1 MSLSTPLPF
10 PSSVS
15 EIAVQAADASGTGP
29 KGPQAAVRAAPT
41 VALATSWA
49 PTDVHSADEYLDAL
63 GRLGAQALVV
73 VAGDSIPADL
83 PSLSLALGRRRHELP
98 VLAVEG
104 LLGALSLSAPQAG
117 QTRLCA
123 IDREEADTAI
133 RVVRAA
139 MDLATQ
145 LGAKTV
151 IVSLGSV
158 GERGDGIE
166 RLWRQ
171 LVARWRRGVL
181 LYEPASAQALREV
194 RAALATHHL
203 DAAMRSLDRLLEEAS
218 RRDLGLCLRSP
229 ARGLELPAA
238 LELAT
243 LRSVF
248 AGAPLSALL
257 DLPAAHLASSLQLL
271 PLRDTVLA
279 YAAADPATG
288 SQPLTQPWANL
299 ADACGP
305 IAGLVPGQGEAQ
317 PSAVARALPSQAQRL
332 FVPWPQLLPIEVRRG
347 LVAVSR
353 L

>member
-1 MSLSTPLPF
+1 MASAPA
-10 PSSVS
+10 PSSPL
-15 EIAVQAADASGTGP
+15 GP
-29 KGPQAAVRAAPT
+29 DRPT
-41 VALATSWA
+41 PESANRTSPEVALATSFSTA
-49 PTDVHSADEYLDAL
+49 AHDADGYLDVAQ
-63 GRLGAQALVV
+63 RLGAKTLVLT
-73 VAGDSIPADL
+73 ASDAIPADL
-83 PSLSLALGRRRHELP
+83 PALVLALGRRRHELR
-98 VLAVEG
+98 VGAVESI
-104 LLGALSLSAPQAG
+104 LGALQLGRPATF
-117 QTRLCA
+117 QTRPCA
-123 IDREEADTAI
+123 LDREEAQTA
-133 RVVRAA
+133 VTVTRAA
-139 MDLATQ
+139 MDLAVQ
-145 LGAKTV
+145 LGAGAV

-347 LVAVSR
+347 LAAVSR